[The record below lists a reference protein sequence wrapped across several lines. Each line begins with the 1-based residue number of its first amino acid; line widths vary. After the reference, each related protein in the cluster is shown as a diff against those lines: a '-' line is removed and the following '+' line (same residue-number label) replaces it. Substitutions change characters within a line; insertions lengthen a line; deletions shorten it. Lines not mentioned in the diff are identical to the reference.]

1 MSRTRPQWVEAL
13 LFVVALVLLGFALV
27 TSSGCAVVGRL
38 AAGAAQAVVDQD
50 REDQDAHMPRPKI
63 PDATVDQVIEL
74 LLCGWTPQNV
84 VEGWPEVKINH
95 SHDGY
100 GCPSLVSVQRIAR
113 AEGLARQRGAQPGRS
128 RPAGSGRKATGFG
141 TGTKHRTH
149 AKWSPHRARASE
161 LRAEGLS
168 FNVIAGIL
176 GITRQ
181 GVQKILSDEI

>member
-1 MSRTRPQWVEAL
+1 MWPRRSEGAITVNGRVRHRRKTLEDKD
-13 LFVVALVLLGFALV
+13 LG
-27 TSSGCAVVGRL
+27 
-38 AAGAAQAVVDQD
+38 
-50 REDQDAHMPRPKI
+50 DQDADMPRPKI

-84 VEGWPEVKINH
+84 VEGWPEVEINH